1 MDVQL
6 ANVFKGKLFKK
17 SHLWDCGP
25 GGFTGGVAEKKYLC
39 GAKHTSTVRRDLEE
53 KGDKNKKP
61 CIKRPPLLLIFTY

>member
-6 ANVFKGKLFKK
+6 ANVFKGKLFQK

-39 GAKHTSTVRRDLEE
+39 GAKHTTMRRDLEE